1 LNPFVSPPI
10 PHPAKLRCGGS
21 TPEVLMAA
29 FSDQLGESGGDP
41 LEVEKA
47 VFVD

>member
-1 LNPFVSPPI
+1 
-10 PHPAKLRCGGS
+10 
-21 TPEVLMAA
+21 MAA